1 MDIKHLELLAN
12 ENRKRIVQMIYK
24 AKAGHPGGSL
34 SVIDILTAIYEM
46 DVDFSSEKRSKV
58 VLSKGHAVPAQ
69 YAVLASKGI
78 ISEEELGTFRQVNS
92 RLQGHPHALD
102 IKEVDA
108 TTGLLGQGLSI
119 AVGMALVKKHEHE
132 NNHVYAILGDGEMQE
147 GQIWESLLQ
156 ASHYAD
162 NTLGD
167 FLEGITLASDIDNL
181 EEEQDSV
188 TLMTLHS
195 AKGLE
200 FPVVFL
206 VGMEEGIFPGYKSIS
221 EPKELEEERRLCY
234 VGITRAKNDLF
245 LTCAKRRTIFGST
258 SYNSISRFITE
269 IPSEDLEGME
279 EIDGK
284 KDNEFKDSPYT
295 WEYGKVTKTKIE
307 KEKIQ
312 IKDTNTQYQ
321 FRTAESFL
329 NALNKKGQEDI
340 DLSIYK
346 AGKRVYHKK
355 FGEGTINYVEKE
367 GQDLKVDITFDKV
380 GHKRLMAKF
389 AGLEII
395 E

>member
-156 ASHYAD
+156 ASHYKLNNLIVILD
-162 NTLGD
+162 YNKLSSRGPVN
-167 FLEGITLASDIDNL
+167 EVINL
-181 EEEQDSV
+181 EPIVDKFKAFSF
-188 TLMTLHS
+188 H
-195 AKGLE
+195 
-200 FPVVFL
+200 
-206 VGMEEGIFPGYKSIS
+206 
-221 EPKELEEERRLCY
+221 
-234 VGITRAKNDLF
+234 
-245 LTCAKRRTIFGST
+245 TIH
-258 SYNSISRFITE
+258 
-269 IPSEDLEGME
+269 
-279 EIDGK
+279 IDGN
-284 KDNEFKDSPYT
+284 DMQQ
-295 WEYGKVTKTKIE
+295 VV
-307 KEKIQ
+307 
-312 IKDTNTQYQ
+312 
-321 FRTAESFL
+321 
-329 NALNKKGQEDI
+329 NALNEAYTIIDRPIAIIADTIKGKGVSFMENNPKWHSGALLDEEYETAMR
-340 DLSIYK
+340 DLER
-346 AGKRVYHKK
+346 A
-355 FGEGTINYVEKE
+355 KE
-367 GQDLKVDITFDKV
+367 
-380 GHKRLMAKF
+380 
-389 AGLEII
+389 EIQ
-395 E
+395 